1 MTQPVKQTQKR
12 GFVYLAGPD
21 VFYPDPIGVGHR
33 KKEILRRIGL
43 EGRFPMDNKIDFK
56 GKRLEDVALE
66 IGRANEAMIK
76 DCDIIIA
83 NMEPWH
89 GPSMDVGT
97 AYEMGFGRALGKIV
111 VGYSHDRR
119 PFSERVKTFLDKEKA
134 SHPEWKGHFRSKDGR
149 EYGPDDNLIE
159 SFGQMADN
167 LMMVNAIV
175 ESGVSFIIPATF
187 EDAATT
193 AKSLWDQKRTK

>member
-1 MTQPVKQTQKR
+1 MTKPIEQTRKP
-12 GFVYLAGPD
+12 GIVYLAGPD
-21 VFYPDPIGVGHR
+21 VFYPNPMEASR
-33 KKEILRRIGL
+33 SKKDILQRFGL
-43 EGRFPMDNKIDFK
+43 EGRFPMDNNLDPS
-56 GKRLEDVALE
+56 GKRPEDFAFE

-111 VGYSHDRR
+111 IGYSHDRR
-119 PFSERVKTFLDKEKA
+119 SFSERVKAFLNQEKA
-134 SHPEWKGHFRSKDGR
+134 FHPEWKGDFTSKDGI
-149 EYGPDDNLIE
+149 EYGPDGNSIE
-159 SFGQMADN
+159 AFGQMADN

-175 ESGVSFIIPATF
+175 ESGDSFIIHSTF
-187 EDAATT
+187 EDAAMA
-193 AKSLWDQKRTK
+193 AKSLWDQKK